1 MLALTPLDRPN
12 ARIVTAACHVG
23 ALGVLDLGTGSS
35 LARRELAVAAAAIPG
50 GFGVRIAGRCA
61 LGADALP
68 PEAMTVVLAFD
79 ALDRFATFE
88 GRRVLVEVA
97 SHEQARA
104 AQEAGADGVIARGCE
119 AGGSVGTTSS
129 FVLLQQVAADA
140 SIDIP
145 VWLAGGIGPD
155 TAAAAVMGGARGV
168 VLDVQLALL
177 RESTI
182 PAEERG
188 VLAGLDGSESVVED
202 GNRVVRRALR
212 RGDGSSLV
220 LPVGEDA
227 YLAQAFASRFE
238 TVPAAIRAVKDS
250 IAAAVEAPSRDLAR
264 EVLAEGSPLAEAL
277 GTTLPLAQGPMTRVS
292 DHPRFAAAVADGGA
306 LPFIAL
312 AVNSGARS
320 REILAATKDLVGE
333 RPWGVGILGFADA
346 QLREEQLDA
355 VLATRPSH
363 AIIAGGR
370 PAQASR
376 LEAEGISTFL
386 HVPSPGLLRQ
396 FLGGGARKFIFEG
409 AECGGHVGPRHSF
422 PLWQAQIGELQRFL
436 GAHPDAATRIEVFF
450 AGGIHDSRSA
460 AMVTALARPLSEAGV
475 RVGLLAGTAYLFTEE
490 AVESGA
496 IVPGFQQHVVEATRT
511 VLLETAPGH
520 ATRCVDSHFAAEF
533 ARTRLEMQQQ
543 GVPDRELWEKLEQLN
558 IGRLRVASK
567 GVDRSGGQ
575 LVEVSA
581 EQQLHDGMFMAGDVA
596 LLRDSVTT
604 IAALHE
610 SLTAGAADW
619 YTTRASEL
627 GTSVEDAPEPE
638 PLDIAIVGMAAMF
651 PQAPTLSTF
660 WSNILAGVDSV
671 TEVPVSRWDPAVYF
685 NADGG
690 EGKTPSKWGGF
701 LPPIP
706 FDPLRFG
713 IPPRSL
719 GSIEPTQLLALEVAD
734 QALRDAGYDTRPFDR
749 QRTAVIFG
757 AEAGSDLSNAGV
769 LRNVLPSYI
778 GDLPPELDAQLPR
791 LTEDSFPGVLANV
804 ISGRIANRLN
814 LGGANYT
821 VDAACASSLAA
832 LDAACKELVA
842 GGADTVLCGGVDLH
856 NGINDYLMFASVHA
870 LSATGRSAT
879 FDSSADGIALGEG
892 AGCVVLKRLADAE
905 RDGDRVYAVIR
916 GVGSASDGRSLGL
929 TAPRPEGQRAALERA
944 YRNAGESP
952 GTVGLVEAHGTG
964 TVVGDRTELTT
975 LTNLF
980 TDSGVAAG
988 QVALGSVK
996 SQIGHT
1002 KCAAGL
1008 AGLIK
1013 VALAIHTGIKPPTL
1027 HVRNPNPAWQEGSSP
1042 FVFNAEPL
1050 PWEKIP
1056 SERIA
1061 GVSAFGF
1068 GGTNFHAVLRGHAR
1082 NVAPAHACNDWPVE
1096 LFTFRSTSQDKAL
1109 DEARGLLARIDAAS
1123 SADWTIRDWAF
1134 GAAKKADAA
1143 AVRGEPT
1150 WIAFV
1155 AADTDEL
1162 HRTLTALASGEP
1174 TKAVHVR
1181 TDDSPTTGGKVAFLF
1196 PGQGSQ
1202 RPRMGAG
1209 LMVAF
1214 PELQH
1219 HLHRGERYARALYPP
1234 AAFTKE
1240 TADRQRAAV
1249 TDTTVAQP
1257 ALGMV
1262 EMAFHDVLRRAGIT
1276 PDMVGGHSY
1285 GELAALAAAGVIDPD
1300 ALLDLSASRATAIAE
1315 AADKL
1320 ADRGAMAA
1328 VSATAQDVAEALSA
1342 AGLDGDVV
1350 IANDNAPKQNVIS
1363 GPTAAID
1370 AAVDALKAAG
1380 LSVTRLNVSCAFH
1393 SPVVAAASATF
1404 AATLAST
1411 RLYAAE
1417 VPVYA
1422 NTTAAVHDDDADAV
1436 RRGLAEQISAP
1447 VRFREQIQAMH
1458 DDGARIFIEVGPGRV
1473 LTKLTGAILGDQP
1486 HAAIPLDDGQSSGLR
1501 GLLEG
1506 FARLAVA
1513 GADLRTEW
1521 LFEGRGAVAP
1531 DPSATVK
1538 RPGWTVDGHL
1548 VRTADGSIPEGALAP
1563 ATPVRIGPMTHASS
1577 GAEALIT
1584 EFLRNSREMVAAQ
1597 RDVLLGYL
1605 GTEAAL
1611 PHNGYGLAA
1620 PAYSAPEI
1628 APAHQAPAAAA
1639 PAPAPVGSSASAAP
1653 AAQSVAHTGE
1663 SVLAKVFDVIG
1674 RRTGYPVEMIEPDLD
1689 LEADLSVDSIKRA
1702 EIAGEL
1708 ATELGLTG
1716 GDDSELE
1723 EVSRARTAAAIA
1735 GLLLAK
1741 LNSAADTASPGDA
1754 EPEAASSVP
1763 ASSAPAS
1770 TVAASAGSAEAP
1782 APDASALVIAPQRLL
1797 MRHVPLAPLPA
1808 APSLAGQ
1815 RVLIVGAGALAEALA
1830 TRLRAHEATAIV
1842 VPATFAEI
1850 RDVLATPADGVF
1862 YLASTERDAAPAL
1875 PDAFPLLREL
1885 IAASPRWILA
1895 AGPGAGLR
1903 GFFRTVARE
1912 SPEMHATVIESTET
1926 DPALLATELIT
1937 ETAAGPGQPVVLLE
1951 NGARSGLALQPTSL
1965 GAVAT
1970 AGAGPSGDGT
1980 AEATA
1985 LGLDQ
1990 DSVVLLV
1997 GGARGITARFA
2008 TTLAAASRCHIELVG
2023 RTPLVT
2029 EPDDPLIQAATTAA
2043 ELRAALI
2050 AAGQRSPAG
2059 IESTINQILAAR
2071 EVRGTVQRLR
2081 DLGATVRY
2089 RATDIR
2095 DAAAVTDLVTSI
2107 HAEHGR
2113 IDGIVYAAGVIE
2125 DKLIADQAPE
2135 SLARVFTTKVEGAR
2149 LLITAAE
2156 ELANGPRFLVF
2167 FGSIAAVLG
2176 NRGQADYAAAND
2188 ELETLGR
2195 KWTVAG
2201 KRRGLTVHWGPWA
2214 PTGENNG
2221 MVTPELMR
2229 TYAKRG
2235 VALIDPEEGTTSL
2248 LRELA
2253 WGDENEPSVVYTA
2266 SEW

>member
-1 MLALTPLDRPN
+1 MRIADTIDEQVLALTPLDRPN
-12 ARIVTAACHVG
+12 ARIVTAACHAG
-23 ALGVLDLGTGSS
+23 ALGVLELGTGSS
-35 LARRELAVAAAAIPG
+35 LARRELAAAAAAIPG
-50 GFGVRIAGRCA
+50 GFGVRIAGHCS

-68 PEAMTVVLAFD
+68 PEAITVVLAFD
-79 ALDRFATFE
+79 ALDRFASFE
-88 GRRVLVEVA
+88 GRRVLVEA
-97 SHEQARA
+97 TSLEQARTA
-104 AQEAGADGVIARGCE
+104 HEAGADGVIARGCE
-119 AGGSVGTTSS
+119 AGGPVGTTSS
-129 FVLLQQVAADA
+129 FVLLQQVCSDA
-140 SIDIP
+140 TIDIP

-202 GNRVVRRALR
+202 GHRVVRRALR
-212 RGDGSSLV
+212 RGDGASLV

-227 YLAQAFASRFE
+227 YLAQVFASRFE
-238 TVPAAIRAVKDS
+238 TVAAAIRAVKDS
-250 IAAAVEAPSRDLAR
+250 ITAAVDASGREVAR
-264 EVLAEGSPLAEAL
+264 ELLAERSPLAEAL
-277 GTTLPLAQGPMTRVS
+277 GTALPLAQGPMTRVS
-292 DHPRFAAAVADGGA
+292 DHPLFAAAVADGGA

-320 REILAATKDLVGE
+320 REILTATKELVGE

-355 VLATRPSH
+355 VLATRPTH

-422 PLWQAQIGELQRFL
+422 PLWQAQIGELQQFL
-436 GAHPDAATRIEVFF
+436 AAHPDAATRIEVFF

-460 AMVTALARPLSEAGV
+460 AMVAALARPLAEAGV

-490 AVESGA
+490 SVASGA

-520 ATRCVDSHFAAEF
+520 ATRCVDSTFAAEF
-533 ARTRLEMQQQ
+533 ARTRLELQQQ

-567 GVDRSGGQ
+567 GMDRSGGQ
-575 LVEVSA
+575 LVSVSA

-610 SLTAGAADW
+610 SLVTGAAHW

-627 GTSVEDAPEPE
+627 SIDEDDAPEPE

-671 TEVPVSRWDPAVYF
+671 TEVPASRWDPAVYF
-685 NADGG
+685 DADGG
-690 EGKTPSKWGGF
+690 DGKTPSKWGGF

-1027 HVRNPNPAWQEGSSP
+1027 HVREPNPAWQEGSSP

-1050 PWEKIP
+1050 PWEKVP

-1096 LFTFRSTSQDKAL
+1096 LFTFRGASRDKAL
-1109 DEARGLLARIDAAS
+1109 DEARGLLARMDAS
-1123 SADWTIRDWAF
+1123 TGADWTIRDWAF
-1134 GAAKKADAA
+1134 GAARKADAA

-1155 AADTDEL
+1155 AADANEL
-1162 HRTLTALASGEP
+1162 HRTLTTITSGEAA
-1174 TKAVHVR
+1174 KSAHVR
-1181 TDDSPTTGGKVAFLF
+1181 DEDATTAGKIAFLF

-1219 HLHRGERYARALYPP
+1219 HLHRGQRYARALYPP

-1262 EMAFHDVLRRAGIT
+1262 EMAFHDVLRRAGVF

-1285 GELAALAAAGVIDPD
+1285 GELAALVAAGVIDPD
-1300 ALLDLSASRATAIAE
+1300 ALLDLSAARATAIAE

-1328 VSATAQDVAEALSA
+1328 VSATAQDVSDALAA

-1350 IANDNAPKQNVIS
+1350 IANDNAPRQNVIS

-1411 RLYAAE
+1411 HLYVAE
-1417 VPVYA
+1417 VPVYS
-1422 NTTAAVHDDDADAV
+1422 NTTAAVHEASADAV

-1458 DDGARIFIEVGPGRV
+1458 DAGARIFIEVGPGRV
-1473 LTKLTGAILGDQP
+1473 LTKLAGAILGDQP

-1521 LFEGRGAVAP
+1521 LFEGRGAVIP
-1531 DPSATVK
+1531 DPATKVK

-1605 GTEAAL
+1605 GTDAAL
-1611 PHNGYGLAA
+1611 PRNGYGPAA
-1620 PAYSAPEI
+1620 PAYTAPEI
-1628 APAHQAPAAAA
+1628 AASHPAPAAAA
-1639 PAPAPVGSSASAAP
+1639 PAPAPAPVPSSAPAAP
-1653 AAQSVAHTGE
+1653 APQPVAHTGE
-1663 SVLAKVFDVIG
+1663 SVLAAVFDVIG

-1708 ATELGLTG
+1708 AAELGLVG

-1735 GLLLAK
+1735 DLLLAK
-1741 LNSAADTASPGDA
+1741 LNGEA
-1754 EPEAASSVP
+1754 EPAAAPSP
-1763 ASSAPAS
+1763 APAS
-1770 TVAASAGSAEAP
+1770 PAEAP
-1782 APDASALVIAPQRLL
+1782 EPDATAVVIAPQRLL
-1797 MRHVPLAPLPA
+1797 MRHVPLFPLAA
-1808 APSLAGQ
+1808 APSLDGQ
-1815 RVLIVGAGALAEALA
+1815 RVLIIGTGALAEALA
-1830 TRLRAHEATAIV
+1830 AELREHGATATIA
-1842 VPATFAEI
+1842 PATFADI
-1850 RDVLATPADGVF
+1850 RDALATPADGVF
-1862 YLASTERDAAPAL
+1862 YLASTERDGAPAL

-1895 AGPGAGLR
+1895 AGPGEGLR

-1912 SPEMHATVIESTET
+1912 YTELQATVIESTET
-1926 DPALLATELIT
+1926 DPARLATELVS
-1937 ETAAGPGQPVVLLE
+1937 ETAAGPGEPVVLLDH
-1951 NGARSGLALQPTSL
+1951 GTRSGLALQPTSL
-1965 GAVAT
+1965 GAVAA

-1980 AEATA
+1980 AEAAA

-1997 GGARGITARFA
+1997 GGGRGITARFA
-2008 TTLAAASRCHIELVG
+2008 ATLAAASRCHIELVG
-2023 RTPLVT
+2023 RTPLVA
-2029 EPDDPLIQAATTAA
+2029 EPDDPRIQAATTAA
-2043 ELRAALI
+2043 DLRAALI
-2050 AAGQRSPAG
+2050 ATGQRSPAG
-2059 IESTINQILAAR
+2059 IEASINQILAAR

-2081 DLGATVRY
+2081 DLGATVHY

-2095 DAAAVTDLVTSI
+2095 DAEAVTELVTSI

-2125 DKLIADQAPE
+2125 DKLIADKAPE
-2135 SLARVFTTKVEGAR
+2135 SFSRVFTTKVDGAR

-2176 NRGQADYAAAND
+2176 NRGQSDYAAAND

-2195 KWTVAG
+2195 NWTVAG

-2253 WGDENEPSVVYTA
+2253 WGDESEPSVVYTA

>member
-1 MLALTPLDRPN
+1 MTPLRRPN
-12 ARIVTAACHVG
+12 ARIVTAACHAG
-23 ALGVLDLGTGSS
+23 AHGILDLGRGSS

-50 GFGVRIAGRCA
+50 GFGVRISDDCS

-68 PEAMTVVLAFD
+68 DEAVTVVLGVD
-79 ALDRFATFE
+79 ALDRAPEFE
-88 GRRVLVEVA
+88 GRRVLVEA
-97 SHEQARA
+97 TSIEQAREA
-104 AQEAGADGVIARGCE
+104 HRAGADGIIARGCE
-119 AGGSVGTTSS
+119 AGGPAGTTSS
-129 FVLLQQVAADA
+129 FVLLQQVCSDET
-140 SIDIP
+140 IDIP
-145 VWLAGGIGPD
+145 IWLAGGIGPD

-182 PAEERG
+182 AAEERG
-188 VLAGLDGSESVVED
+188 VLAGLDGSESVIED
-202 GNRVVRRALR
+202 GQRVVRRALR
-212 RGDGSSLV
+212 RSDGTGLV

-227 YLAQAFASRFE
+227 YLAQVFASRFE
-238 TVPAAIRAVKDS
+238 TVPAAIRAILDS
-250 IAAAVEAPSRDLAR
+250 IAAAVDAPGRDLAR
-264 EVLAEGSPLAEAL
+264 EVLDEGSPLADAL
-277 GTTLPLAQGPMTRVS
+277 GTALPLAQGPMTRVS
-292 DHPRFAAAVADGGA
+292 DHPRFAAAVAEAGA

-320 REILAATKDLVGE
+320 QEILTATKELVGD

-422 PLWQAQIGELQRFL
+422 PLWQAQIGELQQFL

-460 AMVTALARPLSEAGV
+460 AMVAALARPLTEAGV
-475 RVGLLAGTAYLFTEE
+475 RIGLLAGTAYLFTEE

-496 IVPGFQQHVVEATRT
+496 IVPGFQRHVVEATRT

-520 ATRCVDSHFAAEF
+520 ATRCVDSQFAAEF
-533 ARTRLEMQQQ
+533 ARTRTELQQQ

-604 IAALHE
+604 VSALHD
-610 SLTAGAADW
+610 SLTSGAAEW
-619 YTTRASEL
+619 YAKRGREL
-627 GTSVEDAPEPE
+627 GIDPASAPEPE

-671 TEVPVSRWDPAVYF
+671 TEVPASRWDPAVYF

-690 EGKTPSKWGGF
+690 DGKTPSKWGGF

-832 LDAACKELVA
+832 LDASCKELVA

-952 GTVGLVEAHGTG
+952 STVGLVEAHGTG

-988 QVALGSVK
+988 QVAIGSVK

-1013 VALAIHTGIKPPTL
+1013 VALAIHTGVKPPTL
-1027 HVRNPNPAWQEGSSP
+1027 HVRSPNPAWQEGSSP

-1050 PWEKIP
+1050 PWEKHP

-1096 LFTFRSTSQDKAL
+1096 LFTFRAASRDKAL
-1109 DEARGLLARIDAAS
+1109 DEARGLLARIDASS
-1123 SADWTIRDWAF
+1123 SADWTVRDWAF
-1134 GAAKKADAA
+1134 AAAQKADASA
-1143 AVRGEPT
+1143 ARGEPT

-1155 AADTDEL
+1155 AASTNEL
-1162 HRTLTALASGEP
+1162 HRTLTAIASGEP
-1174 TKAVHVR
+1174 AKAVHERV
-1181 TDDSPTTGGKVAFLF
+1181 DDTINSGKVAFLF

-1219 HLHRGERYARALYPP
+1219 HLQRGERYARALYPP

-1240 TADRQRAAV
+1240 TADRQRAAI

-1262 EMAFHDVLRRAGIT
+1262 EMAFHDVVRRAGIT
-1276 PDMVGGHSY
+1276 PDMVAGHSY
-1285 GELAALAAAGVIDPD
+1285 GELAALAAAGVIDPGT
-1300 ALLDLSASRATAIAE
+1300 LLELSAARATAIAE
-1315 AADKL
+1315 AADEL

-1328 VSATAQDVAEALSA
+1328 VSATAQDVASALAA
-1342 AGLDGDVV
+1342 AGLEGDVV
-1350 IANDNAPKQNVIS
+1350 IANDNAPRQNVIS
-1363 GPTAAID
+1363 GPTPAID
-1370 AAVDALKAAG
+1370 AAVAALKSAG

-1393 SPVVAAASATF
+1393 SPVVASASATF
-1404 AATLAST
+1404 AKHLAST
-1411 RLYAAE
+1411 RFYAAD

-1473 LTKLTGAILGDQP
+1473 LTKLTGAILGEQA
-1486 HAAIPLDDGQSSGLR
+1486 HVAIPLDDGQSSGLR

-1506 FARLAVA
+1506 FARLAAA

-1531 DPSATVK
+1531 DPATTVK

-1611 PHNGYGLAA
+1611 PHNGYRHAA
-1620 PAYSAPEI
+1620 PAYLAPEI
-1628 APAHQAPAAAA
+1628 AATAPASQEPASQAPAPSSELSSG
-1639 PAPAPVGSSASAAP
+1639 PAQPEQP
-1653 AAQSVAHTGE
+1653 VAHTE
-1663 SVLAKVFDVIG
+1663 ETVLAKVFDVIG

-1708 ATELGLTG
+1708 ASELGLTG

-1735 GLLLAK
+1735 ALLVAK
-1741 LNSAADTASPGDA
+1741 LNGETGPAAVATP
-1754 EPEAASSVP
+1754 
-1763 ASSAPAS
+1763 APAS
-1770 TVAASAGSAEAP
+1770 AASPADLT
-1782 APDASALVIAPQRLL
+1782 APDASAIVTAPQRLI
-1797 MRHVPLAPLPA
+1797 MRHVPLEPLSATPEV
-1808 APSLAGQ
+1808 AGQ
-1815 RVLIVGAGALAEALA
+1815 RVLIVGSGSLAEALA
-1830 TRLRAHEATAIV
+1830 IQLRAHGATATIA
-1842 VPATFAEI
+1842 PATFADI
-1850 RDVLATPADGVF
+1850 RDALATPVEGVF
-1862 YLASTERDAAPAL
+1862 YLASTTRDSAPAL

-1885 IAASPRWILA
+1885 IAASPRWLLA
-1895 AGPGAGLR
+1895 AGPGEGLR

-1912 SPEMHATVIESTET
+1912 YPELHATVIESTET
-1926 DPALLATELIT
+1926 GPALLATELIT
-1937 ETAAGPGQPVVLLE
+1937 ETAAGPGQPVVLLDA
-1951 NGARSGLALQPTSL
+1951 GTRSGLALQPTSL
-1965 GAVAT
+1965 GTVAT

-2023 RTPLVT
+2023 RTPLAA
-2029 EPDDPLIQAATTAA
+2029 EPDDPRIHEATTAA

-2050 AAGQRSPAG
+2050 ATGQRSPAG
-2059 IESTINQILAAR
+2059 IETTINQLLAAR
-2071 EVRGTVQRLR
+2071 EVRGTLQRLR
-2081 DLGATVRY
+2081 DLGATVHY
-2089 RATDIR
+2089 RSTDIR
-2095 DAAAVTDLVTSI
+2095 DAEAVTELVTSI

-2125 DKLIADQAPE
+2125 DKLIADKAPE
-2135 SLARVFTTKVEGAR
+2135 SFARVFTTKVDGAR

-2176 NRGQADYAAAND
+2176 NRGQSDYAAAND

-2195 KWTVAG
+2195 NWTVAG